1 MGWRSKLL
9 GRPEDEVRPSIE
21 KRIEAGTILFRSG
34 DPCRAVAWI
43 RDGEVE
49 ILSEEDG
56 ALRRVAVQ
64 GKGSVIGDDAVLS
77 DGICRHTARA
87 LTGVTVEMLAQDVFL
102 ERFGEAIS
110 PLSHEAAPLVVHL
123 LPASTASAAALPTD
137 GLAITDFPFVIG
149 RSSSHPSE
157 SLPLRSALLLDEKP
171 PHHLSRRQFAIV
183 QTEIGAGVSD
193 AGSRL
198 GTFVDGVRLG
208 PEPIPL
214 VRGNCLEI
222 IAGGM
227 HSPYRFQ
234 LRTA

>member
-21 KRIEAGTILFRSG
+21 KRIEPGTILFRSG

-56 ALRRVAVQ
+56 DVRRVAVR
-64 GKGSVIGDDAVLS
+64 GKGSVIGDDAVLG

-87 LTGVTVEMLAQDVFL
+87 LSGVTVEMLARDVFL
-102 ERFGEAIS
+102 ERFGEAIVPHS
-110 PLSHEAAPLVVHL
+110 QETAPLVVHL
-123 LPASTASAAALPTD
+123 LAASTASAAALPEG
-137 GLAITDFPFVIG
+137 GLAITDFPFVVG
-149 RSSSHPSE
+149 RSSSRPSE
-157 SLPLRSALLLDEKP
+157 SLPLRSALLVDEKP

-193 AGSRL
+193 SGSRL

-208 PEPIPL
+208 PEPLPL
-214 VRGNCLEI
+214 ARGHPVTIC
-222 IAGGM
+222 AGGL
-227 HSPYRFQ
+227 HSPFRFQ
-234 LRTA
+234 LWAA